1 MQFTY
6 KAKDKTWFVKLYGN
20 TLIYSPENNQEETS
34 TLVNAG
40 GDQSLVGGFADTVDL
55 GSEEKAKLLE
65 EALGKIR
72 DALASNDVS
81 QEEKSLLGFEQSRI
95 EKFLSEG
102 SKA

>member
-6 KAKDKTWFVKLYGN
+6 EAKDKTWFVKLDGN
-20 TLIYSPENNQEETS
+20 TLVYGPENNQEETS

-40 GDQSLVGGFADTVDL
+40 GDQSLVGGFADTVGL

-65 EALGKIR
+65 KALGKIR

-81 QEEKSLLGFEQSRI
+81 QKEKNLLGSEQSRI
-95 EKFLSEG
+95 KKFLS
-102 SKA
+102 